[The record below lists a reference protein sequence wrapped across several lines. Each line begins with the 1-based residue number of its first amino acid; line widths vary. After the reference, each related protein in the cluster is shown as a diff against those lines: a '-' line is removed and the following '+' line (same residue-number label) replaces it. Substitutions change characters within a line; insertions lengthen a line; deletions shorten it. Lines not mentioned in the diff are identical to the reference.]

1 MIRQLNHRQLKY
13 NYKIVEL
20 NKIPYKR
27 FLNSKIPEE
36 FILAV
41 LADFQ
46 NTDKERIISKILTK
60 IESSENGT
68 FYKQKIV
75 TQLDVI
81 SSLRDLQ
88 LIVQKLTDKIM
99 AFDYDIKKDLRYKQ
113 GKKAYQTEIIINMLR
128 SNRYSLEEIAEITK
142 LKIEEILKIK
152 KSLEM

>member
-1 MIRQLNHRQLKY
+1 MNRQVFHRQLKFK
-13 NYKIVEL
+13 YKIVEL

-27 FLNSKIPEE
+27 FLNSNIPEE

-46 NTDKERIISKILTK
+46 NTDKEKVISKILTK

-81 SSLRDLQ
+81 SSPRDLQ

>member
-1 MIRQLNHRQLKY
+1 M
-13 NYKIVEL
+13 
-20 NKIPYKR
+20 
-27 FLNSKIPEE
+27 
-36 FILAV
+36 
-41 LADFQ
+41 ADFQ
-46 NTDKERIISKILTK
+46 NTDKETVISKILTK

-113 GKKAYQTEIIINMLR
+113 GKKEGKEEGLEKMIIALLKDEK
-128 SNRYSLEEIAEITK
+128 YSLEEISKISGLPLDK
-142 LKIEEILKIK
+142 ILLLKKTLKTN
-152 KSLEM
+152 